1 MSRPGGRRGRLR
13 AETIV
18 RRFAAMSPGRRLL
31 FLGLLILGIL
41 AAYWEQ
47 RTGDLLEGVVTNVV
61 DGDTVLVDVAGD
73 VRRVRLIGVDTP
85 ETVHPRKPV
94 QHYGPE
100 ASAFTKQALSGQRVW
115 LEYDVAPLDKYQR
128 HLAYVWLERPGRD
141 EEAVRRGMF
150 NARLLLE
157 GYGRVMTIQPN
168 SRYSD
173 LFARF
178 QAEARAARRGL
189 WRAGR

>member
-178 QAEARAARRGL
+178 QAEARSARRGL

>member
-1 MSRPGGRRGRLR
+1 
-13 AETIV
+13 
-18 RRFAAMSPGRRLL
+18 
-31 FLGLLILGIL
+31 
-41 AAYWEQ
+41 
-47 RTGDLLEGVVTNVV
+47 
-61 DGDTVLVDVAGD
+61 
-73 VRRVRLIGVDTP
+73 
-85 ETVHPRKPV
+85 
-94 QHYGPE
+94 
-100 ASAFTKQALSGQRVW
+100 
-115 LEYDVAPLDKYQR
+115 
-128 HLAYVWLERPGRD
+128 
-141 EEAVRRGMF
+141 MF

>member
-1 MSRPGGRRGRLR
+1 MSGLGGRRGRLR
-13 AETIV
+13 AETVV
-18 RRFAAMSPGRRLL
+18 RRFAAMSPGRRIL

-47 RTGDLLEGVVTNVV
+47 RTGDLLEGVVTDVV

-128 HLAYVWLERPGRD
+128 HLAYVWLERPERD

>member
-1 MSRPGGRRGRLR
+1 MSGLGGRRGRLR
-13 AETIV
+13 AETVV
-18 RRFAAMSPGRRLL
+18 RRFAAMSPGRRIL

-47 RTGDLLEGVVTNVV
+47 RTGDLLEGVVTDVV

-73 VRRVRLIGVDTP
+73 VRRVRLIGVYTP

-100 ASAFTKQALSGQRVW
+100 ASAFTKQTLSGQRVW

-128 HLAYVWLERPGRD
+128 HLAYVWLERPERD

>member
-1 MSRPGGRRGRLR
+1 MSGPGGRRGRLR
-13 AETIV
+13 AETVV
-18 RRFAAMSPGRRLL
+18 RRFAAMPPRRRLL

-47 RTGDLLEGVVTNVV
+47 RTGDLLEGVVTDVV

>member
-1 MSRPGGRRGRLR
+1 MSGPGGGRGRLR
-13 AETIV
+13 AETVV
-18 RRFAAMSPGRRLL
+18 RRFAAMPPRRRLL

-94 QHYGPE
+94 QYYGPE
-100 ASAFTKQALSGQRVW
+100 ASVFTKQALSGQRVW